1 MKIVEKTN
9 PQISGLIKSL
19 KENSYQR
26 EAPIWKDLAR
36 RLERSTRRQ
45 AEVNLSKLN
54 RHTSSDELVL
64 VPGKI
69 LGSGTI
75 DHKIQVAAL
84 SFSSLA
90 KEKIETAGGECI
102 AITQLMESN
111 PKGSGVRII
120 E

>member
-1 MKIVEKTN
+1 MVTTKTN
-9 PQISGLIKSL
+9 PKIIGLIKSL
-19 KENSYQR
+19 KEKSHL
-26 EAPIWKDLAR
+26 EEVPIWKDIAK
-36 RLERSTRRQ
+36 RLERPTRKQ

-54 RHTSSDELVL
+54 RYTSPDELIM

-69 LGSGTI
+69 LGSGTL

-84 SFSSLA
+84 SFSNLA
-90 KEKIETAGGECI
+90 KEKIETVGGECI
-102 AITQLMESN
+102 AIDQLIEKN

>member
-1 MKIVEKTN
+1 MIIQKTN
-9 PQISGLIKSL
+9 PKLTGLIKSL
-19 KENSYQR
+19 KENSYQK
-26 EAPIWKDLAR
+26 EAPIWKDVSR

-45 AEVNLSKLN
+45 AEVNLSQLN
-54 RHTSSDELVL
+54 RYTSVDELVL

-69 LGSGTI
+69 LGSGVL

-90 KEKIETAGGECI
+90 REKIETAGGECLTI
-102 AITQLMESN
+102 IQLMESN